1 MLNQTTM
8 TKKDTKIKEEKEK
21 KKKLKAD
28 KKAMKQEKAQMNEL
42 INLDQGLADDSA
54 DCEDEE
60 TK

>member
-1 MLNQTTM
+1 M

-42 INLDQGLADDSA
+42 INLDQGLADDSEGS
-54 DCEDEE
+54 EDEE